1 MILPLTAAA
10 LLLLAT
16 AISASA
22 TDAAAAAPA
31 PQTAFRPGQVWDDT
45 DGNPI
50 RAHSAGLLQPHTATP
65 HKYYWYGAD
74 NYTSGDGTNV
84 WINVCKSSSQTH
96 KHPPFACDVST
107 FSERLLLINRR
118 FR

>member
-1 MILPLTAAA
+1 MLPLAAA
-10 LLLLAT
+10 LLLSSVSSPAALP
-16 AISASA
+16 
-22 TDAAAAAPA
+22 AAAAAA
-31 PQTAFRPGQVWDDT
+31 QTAFHPGQVWDDT

-84 WINVCKSSSQTH
+84 WINVCKSSSRH
-96 KHPPFACDVST
+96 KQPP
-107 FSERLLLINRR
+107 LLVMCRYFLRDC
-118 FR
+118 FD